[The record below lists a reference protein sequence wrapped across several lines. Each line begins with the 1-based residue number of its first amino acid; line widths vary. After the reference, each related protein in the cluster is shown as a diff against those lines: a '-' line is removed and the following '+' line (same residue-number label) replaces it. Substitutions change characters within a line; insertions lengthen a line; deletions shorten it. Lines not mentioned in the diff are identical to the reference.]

1 MFLPIRLTWNLQMPK
16 AQKVGVFVLF
26 GSGFVCI
33 AFATLRVVRLGIDG
47 RGKTTTPEP
56 KWMLLWTVLE
66 CSMGTDN
73 LPAFIYTFLI
83 DASLSHHYWLL
94 SGFRSVHPEAA
105 EQLEEGL
112 LQCRRLS
119 QATYE

>member
-1 MFLPIRLTWNLQMPK
+1 M
-16 AQKVGVFVLF
+16 QKTQKIGVFVLF

-73 LPAFIYTFLI
+73 LHAFIYLRTLLT
-83 DASLSHHYWLL
+83 DASLSYRHWLL
-94 SGFRSVHPEAA
+94 PGFRSLHPQEA
-105 EQLEEGL
+105 E
-112 LQCRRLS
+112 
-119 QATYE
+119 